1 MTSLRQLTRS
11 ALVLLAFAAVP
22 PAAADTLDEIKQ
34 AGAVNFGYRPD
45 AAPFAYLSSDGTAKG
60 YSVELCQRVA
70 RSIGRAAGVQ
80 NLTVNFVQ
88 VSAAERFTAL
98 ASKKIDVLCEA
109 TTITFSR
116 RETMDFSLVTFG
128 TGASVLVRSEL
139 KELGGFPELAGR
151 KVGVLVG
158 TTTAQALRG
167 ALTALNVKAEVQ
179 IFTSHDLGLAA
190 LEGGGIDAYFAD
202 RELLVGLLKKS
213 AAPDK
218 LAISQGQFTYEPYG
232 LAMRK
237 GEDRLHLAVDRA
249 LAQLFASG
257 AAAELVQRNFGRP
270 ASPDLQMIYTIQ
282 SFPD

>member
-1 MTSLRQLTRS
+1 MQPSPLKPGEGRARSLASLAATVATVPPLT
-11 ALVLLAFAAVP
+11 VLLAR
-22 PAAADTLDEIKQ
+22 T
-34 AGAVNFGYRPD
+34 AGDRLIVGA
-45 AAPFAYLSSDGTAKG
+45 
-60 YSVELCQRVA
+60 
-70 RSIGRAAGVQ
+70 
-80 NLTVNFVQ
+80 NLL
-88 VSAAERFTAL
+88 VS
-98 ASKKIDVLCEA
+98 
-109 TTITFSR
+109 
-116 RETMDFSLVTFG
+116 
-128 TGASVLVRSEL
+128 GASVLVRAEL
-139 KELGGFPELAGR
+139 KDLGGFPELAGR

-190 LEGGGIDAYFAD
+190 LEGGAIDAYFAD

-237 GEDRLHLAVDRA
+237 GEDRLRLAIDRA

-270 ASPDLQMIYTIQ
+270 ASQDLQMIYTIQ